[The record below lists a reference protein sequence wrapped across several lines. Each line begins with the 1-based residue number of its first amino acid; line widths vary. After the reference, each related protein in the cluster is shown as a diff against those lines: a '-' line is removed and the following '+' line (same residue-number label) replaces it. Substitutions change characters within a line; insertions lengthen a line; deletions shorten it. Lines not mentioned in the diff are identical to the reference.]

1 MGFHPGGFPALSG
14 MSVNTV
20 CFNSYASYTKC
31 LEEPGKV
38 LNQLKSQL

>member
-14 MSVNTV
+14 MSVTAMLV
-20 CFNSYASYTKC
+20 TPQC

-38 LNQLKSQL
+38 RDQLKFQL